1 MPYIIAIHRCYSHYC
16 EQGQKTHQPP
26 TARIIMYLTLKRN
39 NCMRYKHKKEKT
51 YPKATVATT
60 TFILE
65 EIQSS
70 NTEVRILLF
79 NPA

>member
-1 MPYIIAIHRCYSHYC
+1 MATTMNRATKFIN
-16 EQGQKTHQPP
+16 PP
-26 TARIIMYLTLKRN
+26 QQTPTCNGMLQRN
-39 NCMRYKHKKEKT
+39 NCMRYKHKKGKP
-51 YPKATVATT
+51 YPKATVATI